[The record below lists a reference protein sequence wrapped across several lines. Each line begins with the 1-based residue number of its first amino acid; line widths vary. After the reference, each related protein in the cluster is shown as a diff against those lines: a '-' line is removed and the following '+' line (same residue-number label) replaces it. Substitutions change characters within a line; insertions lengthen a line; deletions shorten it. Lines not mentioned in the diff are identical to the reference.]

1 MAVCSA
7 GKQDPLASC
16 TRPALPLSLC
26 QGKERQMAKLTDAR
40 LVHYYDT
47 ERHQVLCGTRTAE
60 DHSTKHPRGITCSK
74 CIALLRE
81 RAGAVASSG
90 A

>member
-1 MAVCSA
+1 
-7 GKQDPLASC
+7 
-16 TRPALPLSLC
+16 
-26 QGKERQMAKLTDAR
+26 MAKQTDDR

-47 ERHQVLCGTRTAE
+47 ESRRILCGARTAE
-60 DHSTKHPRGITCSK
+60 DHSTKHARGITCSE

-81 RAGAVASSG
+81 RASPAVTGGAG